1 MKMERSYSVEM
12 TLMVKGEPE
21 NWLYFAERA
30 AEHYNRHPLDENYI
44 CAIGNTLEEAVK
56 NYEAAFHQP
65 TRKPPK

>member
-30 AEHYNRHPLDENYI
+30 AEHYDRHPLDEDYV
-44 CAIGNTLEEAVK
+44 CAIGSTPIETVK

-65 TRKPPK
+65 KRKAPE